1 MTSLPPPLPPVSTP
15 PPLRLPCLFECLVPV
30 SQGKR
35 LRMNWASKPKSVTG
49 DEALLGD
56 FTYPKAVMPSPALVA
71 SVAAGGG
78 GGGGGAGGPGVGA
91 PGGPGGA
98 GGGAGGGGAMR
109 EAYPGQSL
117 GLPPPPGFMMH
128 VTGPA
133 GAGPIRTDTRG
144 ARPPPPFY
152 PSMNPLA
159 MGARLP
165 TN

>member
-1 MTSLPPPLPPVSTP
+1 
-15 PPLRLPCLFECLVPV
+15 
-30 SQGKR
+30 
-35 LRMNWASKPKSVTG
+35 MNWASKPKSVTG
-49 DEALLGD
+49 EEALLGD
-56 FTYPKAVMPSPALVA
+56 FTYPKAVMPSPALLA
-71 SVAAGGG
+71 SVAAGGAGAAAGGG
-78 GGGGGAGGPGVGA
+78 GGGSAGAGGA
-91 PGGPGGA
+91 
-98 GGGAGGGGAMR
+98 GAGGGGAIR

-128 VTGPA
+128 MTGPG